1 MQSLED
7 MARDLQVKVIQL
19 QEENAILQEKVTK
32 CQKNAP
38 SVTETEAWENMK
50 LKVKVTLELI

>member
-38 SVTETEAWENMK
+38 SVKETEAWENMK